1 VRDDWTKAAV
11 DIRWSGEA
19 TWPAAPESVAMARDF
34 VAAHLL
40 TNLLPDLVDD
50 ARLVASEL
58 ATNAVR
64 HAGTAFTLSVDGR
77 DGSITLRVRD
87 GSRSLPSFGTSGIL
101 STNGRGLMLVS
112 ALSVAWGV
120 SLEAGGGKSV
130 WARLGTHGR

>member
-1 VRDDWTKAAV
+1 MT
-11 DIRWSGEA
+11 IRWSGEA

-40 TNLLPDLVDD
+40 NNRLPGLVDD

-64 HAGTAFTLSVDGR
+64 HAGTTFTVSVDGR
-77 DGSITLRVRD
+77 DGGITLRVRD
-87 GSRSLPSFGTSGIL
+87 GSRSLPSVSLGSSGIL
-101 STNGRGLMLVS
+101 STNGRGLMLVA

-120 SLEAGGGKSV
+120 SLEAEGGKSV
-130 WARLGTHGR
+130 WARLGAPGP

>member
-1 VRDDWTKAAV
+1 MTVRWT
-11 DIRWSGEA
+11 GEA

-87 GSRSLPSFGTSGIL
+87 GSRSLPSFGSPGIL
-101 STNGRGLMLVS
+101 STSGRGLMLVS

-120 SLEAGGGKSV
+120 SLEGGGGKSV
-130 WARLGTHGR
+130 WARMGTHGR